1 MRSSLTNVM
10 CGIEATLRLSRVF
23 SARSEAVNI
32 PGALP
37 QAGNEAA
44 PLALHLRILWNK
56 RDQDP
61 FRPLIVDVAGFCRTT
76 ESSRSAATILGLR
89 LQRDDAQIVEQNWLA

>member
-1 MRSSLTNVM
+1 M
-10 CGIEATLRLSRVF
+10 SRAF

-44 PLALHLRILWNK
+44 PLAQNRSETIATAGQFVVLPGISVDRI
-56 RDQDP
+56 
-61 FRPLIVDVAGFCRTT
+61 VV
-76 ESSRSAATILGLR
+76 
-89 LQRDDAQIVEQNWLA
+89 